1 MASIAMNDQGDIAL
15 GYSVSS
21 STKFPSIYMAGQTA
35 AATMGLGVLDID
47 EVPIVNG
54 TKSQTGVER
63 WGDYAAMSVDPTDGT
78 TFWFTTQYSN
88 GGWSWRTQIAAVN
101 FTQAPTPDFTA
112 DYTIIPVG
120 ESINF
125 FDQSTNIPSE
135 WTWSFEGADPE
146 TSTDQNPENIT
157 YNTEGSFTVELTAS
171 NFVGSNTVVKEA
183 YITTSS
189 TILPEVNFEISAV
202 EGCTSDVISFT
213 DLTNYLPREWFWEF
227 TPSTVTF
234 VNGTDANSQNP
245 EVVFDVAGVYSVKL
259 TATNLNGSSF
269 MEQSDLYTAGGMVPY
284 FLETFDDG
292 LDLRGWQVEAAF
304 SDFTWEI
311 QEIGGTTPGNQAA
324 GILLRDKPEGQR
336 DRLISPAFNLSGLS
350 NASLEFQ
357 YAYAQRNDRL
367 YDSLIVLIS
376 TNCGSSWERIYAG
389 GPDGTG
395 VFATHELTSDFWP
408 EVASDWCLEGW
419 GATCLTIDL
428 TAWAGNSDI
437 KLAFESYSDLGN
449 PLFIDNVAVSQ
460 YVGVNQTK
468 DHDLSV
474 FPNPT
479 NGALHVNFGNSIH
492 YNQVEVLNQFGQVVY
507 RINTNE
513 KVSAVVIP
521 DLELTSGMY
530 FVVARGSQGSSTVKV
545 ISY

>member
-1 MASIAMNDQGDIAL
+1 
-15 GYSVSS
+15 
-21 STKFPSIYMAGQTA
+21 
-35 AATMGLGVLDID
+35 
-47 EVPIVNG
+47 
-54 TKSQTGVER
+54 
-63 WGDYAAMSVDPTDGT
+63 
-78 TFWFTTQYSN
+78 
-88 GGWSWRTQIAAVN
+88 
-101 FTQAPTPDFTA
+101 
-112 DYTIIPVG
+112 
-120 ESINF
+120 
-125 FDQSTNIPSE
+125 
-135 WTWSFEGADPE
+135 
-146 TSTDQNPENIT
+146 
-157 YNTEGSFTVELTAS
+157 
-171 NFVGSNTVVKEA
+171 
-183 YITTSS
+183 
-189 TILPEVNFEISAV
+189 
-202 EGCTSDVISFT
+202 
-213 DLTNYLPREWFWEF
+213 
-227 TPSTVTF
+227 
-234 VNGTDANSQNP
+234 
-245 EVVFDVAGVYSVKL
+245 
-259 TATNLNGSSF
+259 
-269 MEQSDLYTAGGMVPY
+269 
-284 FLETFDDG
+284 
-292 LDLRGWQVEAAF
+292 
-304 SDFTWEI
+304 
-311 QEIGGTTPGNQAA
+311 
-324 GILLRDKPEGQR
+324 
-336 DRLISPAFNLSGLS
+336 LS